1 VRLPAQL
8 IRAKRDGEELGGAE
22 IRELMAAITDGSIP
36 DYQVSALLMAIFF
49 RGLSDGELAVWADA
63 MVHSGDV
70 LDLSA
75 IRRPKIDKHSTGGV
89 GDKISLP
96 LAPAVAACGVA
107 VPMVSGRG
115 LGHTGGTLDKLESI
129 PGFRVDLPVERFRA
143 IVDEIGT
150 CLIGQTDRI
159 APADRRLYALRDV
172 TATVESIPLIAS
184 SIMSKKLAA
193 GIDGLVL
200 DCKVGRGAFMKRAA
214 DARAL
219 CDAIR
224 TIGTAAGKRVTCVL
238 TAMDAPIGTMI
249 GNSLEIA
256 ETIEILRGRGPV
268 DTRELTVALGAEML
282 VLGGVAADADDGGR
296 RNAAALDD
304 GSALAVFRRLVAAQG
319 GDPKVA
325 DFPEKILP
333 RAAVREPIDAAV
345 RGVVTAIDAEA
356 IGIAGVWLGAG
367 RRAKEDAVDPSA
379 GIVLAS
385 RVGEAVD
392 RGYPLAEMHHATT
405 LPADRIDQARR
416 LIERAFTID
425 PAALPAPPAP
435 RVLEVLR

>member
-1 VRLPAQL
+1 LRLPAQL
-8 IRAKRDGEELGGAE
+8 IRAKRDGEELGGDE
-22 IRELMAAITDGSIP
+22 IRELMAAITAGTIP

-49 RGLSDGELAVWADA
+49 RGLGDGELAAWADA

-129 PGFRVDLPVERFRA
+129 PGFRVDLDVARFRA
-143 IVDEIGT
+143 IVDEIGV

-200 DCKVGRGAFMKRAA
+200 DCKVGRGAFMKRVE

-219 CDAIR
+219 CRAIR
-224 TIGTAAGKRVTCVL
+224 AIGVAAGKRVTCVL
-238 TAMDAPIGTMI
+238 TAMDAPIGMKV
-249 GNSLEIA
+249 GNALEII
-256 ETIEILRGRGPV
+256 ETIEVLRGGGPA

-282 VLGGVAADADDGGR
+282 ALGGVADGAKR
-296 RNAAALDD
+296 IAAALDD
-304 GSALAVFRRLVAAQG
+304 GSALAVFRKLVAAQG
-319 GDPKVA
+319 GDPRVVDA
-325 DFPEKILP
+325 PEDILP
-333 RAAVREPIDAAV
+333 RAAVRAPIESGQS
-345 RGVVTAIDAEA
+345 GVITAIDAEA
-356 IGIAGVWLGAG
+356 IGIAGLWLGAG
-367 RRAKEDAVDPSA
+367 RRAKEDAVDPAA
-379 GIVLAS
+379 GVVLAA
-385 RVGEAVD
+385 RVGERVERFA
-392 RGYPLAEMHHATT
+392 PLAELHHASN
-405 LPADRIDQARR
+405 LAADRVAAATK
-416 LIERAFTID
+416 LVAGAYTID
-425 PAALPAPPAP
+425 RDAKPTPPAP
-435 RVLEVLR
+435 RVIEVIP